1 MANSEKQTTLTIPLI
16 NLIDRPGQLVVLLG
30 HLAAR
35 IMDSVDKARREIG
48 YWTGISDMA
57 YVQRRNKALG
67 I

>member
-1 MANSEKQTTLTIPLI
+1 
-16 NLIDRPGQLVVLLG
+16 
-30 HLAAR
+30 
-35 IMDSVDKARREIG
+35 MDSVDQARREIG